1 LEGNVNISIF
11 GMGYV
16 GIVSSACLL
25 RDGHKVFGV
34 DPIASKA
41 ADMNEGHTPIQEPG
55 VAEMLA
61 AGHQDSRMA
70 ASTNPADGL
79 ADCDM
84 AWICV
89 GTPSKPDGGINLD
102 YVERCIREIGTCLR
116 DMKAR
121 PLIVVR
127 STSLPGTTRNRV
139 IPALEQAGGLTVGK
153 DIHVVFHPEFLREG
167 TAVHDFDN
175 PPKIV
180 VGEANPGA
188 ADTLMKVY
196 EGKYQAPRFRT
207 ELEVAEMVKYSDNL
221 FHAVKVIFA
230 NEIGAIARTVGAA
243 ARQVA
248 EIFVSDTKLNI
259 NPYYLRP
266 GFAFG
271 GSCLPK
277 DMRAILRFAHIRSVN
292 VPMFDGV
299 MESNRT
305 QVEDFVA
312 RVLSKRPN
320 RVGMVGLAFKPN
332 TDDMRESPYVAVA
345 KRLIGEGIKLRIYDP
360 GVDTRNLIGS
370 NKEAVQ
376 AALGHLEQ
384 LLVKSL
390 DDLNECDLV
399 LVNHPT
405 VDADPVHAWLKN
417 GVQVLDLADIK
428 GVDRTTD
435 GYAGIAW

>member
-1 LEGNVNISIF
+1 MNISIF

-25 RDGHKVFGV
+25 RDGHRVFGV
-34 DPIASKA
+34 DPIESKA
-41 ADMNEGHTPIQEPG
+41 ADLNAGRTPIQEPG

-61 AGHQDSRMA
+61 AGHAEGRMA
-70 ASTNPADGL
+70 ASADPGDAL
-79 ADCDM
+79 TDCDM
-84 AWICV
+84 AWVCV

-102 YVERCIREIGTCLR
+102 YVERCIREIGACLR
-116 DMKAR
+116 NTQAR
-121 PLIVVR
+121 PLIVMR

-139 IPALEQAGGLTVGK
+139 IPALEEASGLTVGQ

-167 TAVHDFDN
+167 SAVYDFDN

-180 VGEANPGA
+180 IGEAHAGA
-188 ADTLMKVY
+188 GDALMKVY
-196 EGKYQAPRFRT
+196 EGKYEAPCFRT
-207 ELEVAEMVKYSDNL
+207 ALEVAEMVKYSDNL

-230 NEIGAIARTVGAA
+230 NEIGAIARAVGAD
-243 ARQVA
+243 AREVA
-248 EIFVSDTKLNI
+248 EVFVSDTKLNI

-277 DMRAILRFAHIRSVN
+277 DMRAILRVAHVRSVK
-292 VPMFDGV
+292 VPMFDAV

-305 QVEDFVA
+305 QVEEFVA
-312 RVLSKRPN
+312 RVLAKRPN

-345 KRLIGEGIKLRIYDP
+345 KRLIGEGVQLRICDR
-360 GVDTRNLIGS
+360 GVDTSRLIGS

-376 AALGHLEQ
+376 AALGHLEP
-384 LLVKSL
+384 LLVKSPE
-390 DDLNECDLV
+390 DLGQCDLI
-399 LVNHPT
+399 LINHPT
-405 VDADPVHAWLKN
+405 VTADRVRAWLK
-417 GVQVLDLADIK
+417 GGIRVMDLADIK

-435 GYAGIAW
+435 GYEGIAW

>member
-1 LEGNVNISIF
+1 MNISIF

-25 RDGHKVFGV
+25 RDGHKIFGV
-34 DPIASKA
+34 DPIAAKA
-41 ADMNEGHTPIQEPG
+41 EDVAVGRTPIQEPG

-61 AGHQDSRMA
+61 AGQRDGRMA

-79 ADCDM
+79 AHCDM

-102 YVERCIREIGTCLR
+102 YVERCIREIGKCLR
-116 DMKAR
+116 SMAAR

-127 STSLPGTTRNRV
+127 STSLPGTTRGRV
-139 IPALEQAGGLTVGK
+139 IPALEEASGLRVGK
-153 DIHVVFHPEFLREG
+153 GIHVVFHPEFLREG
-167 TAVHDFDN
+167 SAVYDFDN

-180 VGEANPGA
+180 VGEAHPGGG
-188 ADTLMKVY
+188 DVLMKAY
-196 EGKYQAPRFRT
+196 GDKYQAPRFRT
-207 ELEVAEMVKYSDNL
+207 SLEVAEMVKYSDNL
-221 FHAVKVIFA
+221 FHAVKVVFA
-230 NEIGAIARTVGAA
+230 NEIGAIARAVGAD
-243 ARQVA
+243 AREVA

-277 DMRAILRFAHIRSVN
+277 DLRAILRFAHVRSVK

-299 MESNRT
+299 LDSNKV
-305 QVEDFVA
+305 QLEEFVA
-312 RVLSKRPN
+312 RVLAKRPAV
-320 RVGMVGLAFKPN
+320 VGMVGLAFKPK

-345 KRLIGEGIKLRIYDP
+345 KRLIGEGVKLRIYDP
-360 GVDTRNLIGS
+360 SVDTRRLIGS

-376 AALGHLEQ
+376 TALGHLEA
-384 LLVKSL
+384 LLVPNL
-390 DDLNECDLV
+390 DDLNACDLI

-405 VDADPVHAWLKN
+405 IDAQRVQKWLAA
-417 GVQVLDLADIK
+417 GVGIIDLASIQ
-428 GVDRTTD
+428 GVPRGVP
-435 GYAGIAW
+435 GYEGIAW